1 MSGHI
6 APPLGVGVFEFVILS
21 KLRAAQLMR
30 GAVPRVVAIGPHKHI
45 VIAQL
50 EVSTGRIAAIP
61 PDIPA

>member
-1 MSGHI
+1 MSHI
-6 APPLGVGVFEFVILS
+6 APPLGVGIFQFVILS

-30 GAVPRVVAIGPHKHI
+30 GAVPRVDGPHKPT

-50 EVSTGRIAAIP
+50 EVSTGRVAALP

>member
-30 GAVPRVVAIGPHKHI
+30 GAVPRVVGPHKHI

-50 EVSTGRIAAIP
+50 EVSTGRILAVP